1 MTNDQQTN
9 LHSSEKYSVEL
20 IESILSS
27 HNLAKDKIISQ
38 DISQLRQSLITLNS
52 LISSLK
58 NDSSNLSGK
67 SYNQLN
73 SFDNGYFL
81 LSFIQRKSLIIN
93 RYKKLL
99 KKSYFN
105 KIKIC
110 IGNLDDSN
118 TKEELKVLLN
128 KLEYIENNGQ
138 SVSGH
143 LQNLIE

>member
-1 MTNDQQTN
+1 MSNDQQTN
-9 LHSSEKYSVEL
+9 DHSSEKYSVEL
-20 IESILSS
+20 IESILCS
-27 HNLAKDKIISQ
+27 HNLAKDQIISQ

-67 SYNQLN
+67 CYNQLN

>member
-1 MTNDQQTN
+1 MSNDLQTND
-9 LHSSEKYSVEL
+9 HSSEKYSVEL

-58 NDSSNLSGK
+58 NDSSNLIGK

>member
-1 MTNDQQTN
+1 MFNDLQTTD
-9 LHSSEKYSVEL
+9 HSSEKFSVEL

-27 HNLAKDKIISQ
+27 HNLSKDQIISQ

-58 NDSSNLSGK
+58 NDSSNLIRK

-73 SFDNGYFL
+73 SFDNSYFL

-105 KIKIC
+105 KIKDC
-110 IGNLDDSN
+110 VGNLDDSN

-138 SVSGH
+138 NISGQ

>member
-1 MTNDQQTN
+1 MPNDLQTN
-9 LHSSEKYSVEL
+9 NHSSEKYSVEL
-20 IESILSS
+20 IEGILST
-27 HNLAKDKIISQ
+27 HNLAKDQIISQ

-58 NDSSNLSGK
+58 YDSSNL
-67 SYNQLN
+67 NQQSDNLLN
-73 SFDNGYFL
+73 NFDKGYFL

-105 KIKIC
+105 KIKDC
-110 IGNLDDSN
+110 VGNLDDSN

-138 SVSGH
+138 NISGQ